1 MNSAHRPWQHH
12 LGFAVRLCLLCV
24 LAAGLGG
31 CGEEEPA
38 RVVDFD
44 KRSTE
49 PVVSATSSAH
59 GESDQIFLFGFDPRA
74 SLQEDARQYQPL
86 LNYLENATGYHF
98 HLALT
103 RKGERLDEKIG
114 RGEVHFGAVGAVTQ
128 IKLQERYGARPVVRG
143 LNAMGKATYQSV
155 IVVLPDSPLQRVEE
169 LRGKRFA
176 FGHVDSTQGHLI
188 PRIVLLDH
196 GIKLE
201 DLGRYRY
208 LGSHRECANGV
219 ISKRFDACGMQDTMG
234 RQLEASGL
242 LRIMYTSAD
251 FPSSGIAASP
261 SVAPEIVDEVRGAL
275 IRFDPKGRHAEG
287 LHNWDRTEMPNGF
300 TTASSEDYRPLRDW
314 MIDLGLL
321 EAKEGSE

>member
-12 LGFAVRLCLLCV
+12 LGFAVRMCLLWA
-24 LAAGLGG
+24 LAAGISG
-31 CGEEEPA
+31 CGQEEPDH
-38 RVVDFD
+38 VVDFD
-44 KRSTE
+44 KRSTQR
-49 PVVSATSSAH
+49 VVSPTSSHH
-59 GESDQIFLFGFDPRA
+59 GESDEIFLFGFDPRA

-86 LNYLENATGYHF
+86 LDYLEDTTGHHF

-103 RKGERLDEKIG
+103 SKGERLDERIG

-155 IVVLPDSPLQRVEE
+155 IVVLPDSPLQKVEE

-196 GIKLE
+196 GLE
-201 DLGRYRY
+201 LKDLDRYRY

-219 ISKRFDACGMQDTMG
+219 ISRRFDACGMQDTMG

-261 SVAPEIVDEVRGAL
+261 SVAPEIVEDVRRAL

-300 TTASSEDYRPLRDW
+300 TNASAEDYRPLRDW
-314 MIDLGLL
+314 MIHLGLL
-321 EAKEGSE
+321 EAKEDSE